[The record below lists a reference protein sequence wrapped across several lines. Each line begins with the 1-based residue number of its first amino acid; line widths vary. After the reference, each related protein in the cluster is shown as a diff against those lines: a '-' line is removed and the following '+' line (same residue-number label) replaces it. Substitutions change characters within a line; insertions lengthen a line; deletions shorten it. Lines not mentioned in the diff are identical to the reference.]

1 VEEVKKVE
9 SKIVRHPRVD
19 MGVPPPVKGAETS
32 ARAGAIFDPKLFKG
46 NCMLFKHLNEV
57 SHSML
62 RAPIKNIS
70 EATLVQKIKKR
81 SSAIDDYGINLPDED
96 IKRVGADSDEAE
108 DEVTKEQERL
118 DTIHKLNKVM
128 ST

>member
-1 VEEVKKVE
+1 LPNFSILDKDLNKILKHHTEHQDLVHEEHAKEAKV
-9 SKIVRHPRVD
+9 VRHPRVD

-62 RAPIKNIS
+62 RKPIQNIS
-70 EATLVQKIKKR
+70 AATLV
-81 SSAIDDYGINLPDED
+81 
-96 IKRVGADSDEAE
+96 
-108 DEVTKEQERL
+108 
-118 DTIHKLNKVM
+118 
-128 ST
+128 